1 MVTGDSDIM
10 SSSCFSSVPLG
21 LVSVSESASASVHP
35 SAAPGTP
42 DEGNEVL
49 YDKDILNNPVWYGA
63 AIQLGVDPALT
74 YGKKDTS
81 LQMHYQKYQAYQSA
95 WDEIQRLT
103 KKHHWPYP
111 HFLKT
116 ELINLFGH
124 CGMWNSHTVK
134 GMHDIPQFPK
144 MQRSLEHG
152 DGELEPREEDVWGI
166 AKPQYTFIDLALWK
180 KQGTLRDPG
189 GSQKKME
196 KDKSKGRDK
205 ERKQKGKKDNSDSE
219 EEGSPKKGKSSE
231 SGSKSHK
238 RK

>member
-1 MVTGDSDIM
+1 M
-10 SSSCFSSVPLG
+10 SSSRFSSVPLG
-21 LVSVSESASASVHP
+21 LLPASASVSASVRP
-35 SAAPGTP
+35 SAAPDTP

-74 YGKKDTS
+74 YRKKDTS
-81 LQMHYQKYQAYQSA
+81 LQMHYRKYQAYQSA

-103 KKHHWPYP
+103 KKHQWPYP

-116 ELINLFGH
+116 ELINLFGRR
-124 CGMWNSHTVK
+124 GMWNSHTVK
-134 GMHDIPQFPK
+134 GMQDIPHDPK
-144 MQRSLEHG
+144 MQRWLERG
-152 DGELEPREEDVWGI
+152 DGELEPRDEDVCGI
-166 AKPQYTFIDLALWK
+166 AKSQYTFVDLALWK

-189 GSQKKME
+189 GSQRKKME

-205 ERKQKGKKDNSDSE
+205 ERKQERKQKGKDKKDNSDSE
-219 EEGSPKKGKSSE
+219 EEGSPKKGKSSG
-231 SGSKSHK
+231 SASKSHK